1 MYFLQTYA
9 KKNGFIIT
17 QYPSQDQVVEFIRLM
32 VDYECC
38 TVICMDP
45 LHNINSVGAFLILPS
60 RVHNNWLYQL
70 FIYCLLLMTWFS
82 PNCSLYFPTYCK
94 NTIHVTLFYK
104 AVVSIL
110 QKLKLWKKKNF
121 NSIKFIKSDCQAK
134 IINLF
139 NRYETIC
146 ALFVNNLMLVV
157 EIDAI

>member
-1 MYFLQTYA
+1 MTLIHSFQIFCLCQNTTRKWLLQLNSMHHVCLQCNFRPCLVF
-9 KKNGFIIT
+9 KDKNVFPSDICQEKRIHYT

-32 VDYECC
+32 VDYELC

-110 QKLKLWKKKNF
+110 QKWRIF
-121 NSIKFIKSDCQAK
+121 
-134 IINLF
+134 
-139 NRYETIC
+139 
-146 ALFVNNLMLVV
+146 
-157 EIDAI
+157 